1 MSMAKIQRL
10 IRRRKINNLQIGRIK
25 RTKKVI
31 NKSINLLLLELELR
45 RFSIIKEMKKTI
57 NRMR

>member
-1 MSMAKIQRL
+1 MSMVKIKRP
-10 IRRRKINNLQIGRIK
+10 IRRRKINNLQIRRIK

-45 RFSIIKEMKKTI
+45 RFSIIKGIQKTI